1 MMQSAVLGRSVA
13 AAAALPLGRSPHSWA
28 IASDGSVW
36 VAGRP
41 GGRELC
47 VSRHEAFPKQE
58 HNAVYTFRV
67 KGSCCAARRL
77 RCASW
82 HA

>member
-47 VSRHEAFPKQE
+47 VSRHESISPSRNTMRFI
-58 HNAVYTFRV
+58 RS
-67 KGSCCAARRL
+67 G
-77 RCASW
+77 
-82 HA
+82 